1 MELALLVVA
10 TIVGT
15 LVARHIIPRVSDRRG
30 PAKSRRLPQF
40 AAPFLSFLAVLI
52 TFLMMGHG
60 EQVFHASINEFG
72 LHVTQILVSVIIIGL
87 GVTAHFFKR
96 WHQGLYGLVE
106 MIFAAAAVFGV
117 ARTLTAQKLLLAQ
130 WATLA
135 GFAYVVARGWGNVW
149 DYRQTMQPNRVSIH
163 QTPAAAEH
171 RQLPQN
177 LIFP

>member
-1 MELALLVVA
+1 VTIFSHRSFQRRYTNELALLVVA

-15 LVARHIIPRVSDRRG
+15 VIARHIIHRVSDRPG
-30 PAKSRRLPQF
+30 PAKSRRLAQF

-106 MIFAAAAVFGV
+106 VIFAAAAVFGV
-117 ARTLTAQKLLLAQ
+117 ARTLTA
-130 WATLA
+130 
-135 GFAYVVARGWGNVW
+135 
-149 DYRQTMQPNRVSIH
+149 
-163 QTPAAAEH
+163 
-171 RQLPQN
+171 
-177 LIFP
+177 